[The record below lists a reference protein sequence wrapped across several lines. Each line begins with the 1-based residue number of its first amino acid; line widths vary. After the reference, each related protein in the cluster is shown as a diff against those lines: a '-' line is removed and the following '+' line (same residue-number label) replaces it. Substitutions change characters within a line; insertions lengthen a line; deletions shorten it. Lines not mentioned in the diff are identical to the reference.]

1 MRKVPLAPMLVSCL
15 SLVALSLAAP
25 RSARAQSATAHS
37 GPFVFGSGNGSGG
50 AGLGIGAAAFIGG
63 MTGVE
68 VVYDLPRFHLEGLLG
83 FVSRDST
90 ATVLPSTRTE
100 LTFGLRAWYHLHQ
113 GTNSDFSI
121 GGGIGFDNV
130 SFSNNGPAGTQTFI
144 EPGAEARV
152 FLTPSFALFG
162 LVGFSMVFGDGNV
175 TGNGNGFALASQL
188 TAGFGFTYFFR

>member
-25 RSARAQSATAHS
+25 GAARAQSATARS
-37 GPFVFGSGNGSGG
+37 GPFVFGTGNGSGG

-68 VVYDLPRFHLEGLLG
+68 VVYDLPRFHLEGLIG
-83 FVSRDST
+83 FESRDAAVGALT
-90 ATVLPSTRTE
+90 RTRTE
-100 LTFGLRAWYHLHQ
+100 FTFGARAWYHLHQ

-130 SFSNNGPAGTQTFI
+130 SLSNNGGSGTQIFV

-162 LVGFSMVFGDGNV
+162 LAGFSMAFGDATV
-175 TGNGNGFALASQL
+175 TGNGFALASQL

>member
-1 MRKVPLAPMLVSCL
+1 MRKVPLAPMLVCCL

-25 RSARAQSATAHS
+25 RAARAQSATARS
-37 GPFVFGSGNGSGG
+37 GPFVFGNGNGSGG

-63 MTGVE
+63 LTGVE

-83 FVSRDST
+83 FDSRDST
-90 ATVLPSTRTE
+90 TTIVARTRTE

-121 GGGIGFDNV
+121 GGGIGVDNV
-130 SFSNNGPAGTQTFI
+130 SFSNNGGSGTQTFI

-162 LVGFSMVFGDGNV
+162 LAGFSMAFGDATV
-175 TGNGNGFALASQL
+175 TGNGFALASQL

>member
-1 MRKVPLAPMLVSCL
+1 MRKVPLAPLLVSGL
-15 SLVALSLAAP
+15 SLIAIWLAAP
-25 RSARAQSATAHS
+25 ATARAQAATTHS

-68 VVYDLPRFHLEGLLG
+68 VAYDMPRWHLEALLG
-83 FVSRDST
+83 FDSRDT
-90 ATVLPSTRTE
+90 TVGVLNRTRTE
-100 LTFGLRAWYHLHQ
+100 LSFGVRAWYHLHQ

-121 GGGIGFDNV
+121 GGGVGFDSL
-130 SFSNNGPAGTQTFI
+130 SFSNNGGSGTQTFV

-162 LVGFSMVFGDGNV
+162 LAGFSMAFGDPNV
-175 TGNGNGFALASQL
+175 TGSGFALASQL